1 MTNLERM
8 RKTLLQTD
16 GEFRRLSEEHRDLDT
31 LIGELS
37 HRLFQTS
44 NDEIEKATLKKRKL
58 QIKDRMEVILR
69 QRCDPSYLANLEPTL
84 RG

>member
-1 MTNLERM
+1 MTSLERM

-31 LIGELS
+31 LIGEFS
-37 HRLFQTS
+37 RRLFQTG

-69 QRCDPSYLANLEPTL
+69 QRCDPGYLANLELTL